1 MGTYWQFVAAN
12 IAIMMTA
19 ATALRTFFISG
30 VGSRE
35 SPSPESKE
43 ARKFVRQT
51 LIPHSWLSKR
61 SAGNPGDGSN
71 WNRPFKH
78 PLQAPRAMMTGIRT
92 FIHGQGRTRTGD
104 SQMVHSMIEERHEDS
119 WPLSPK
125 GRSAPSIII
134 EQDIAE
140 FMMVLEK
147 STRTG
152 QQTVKSSAPPFYS
165 CQSGS
170 LSSVK

>member
-30 VGSRE
+30 VGSGE

-43 ARKFVRQT
+43 ARKVVRQT

-71 WNRPFKH
+71 WNRPFKL
-78 PLQAPRAMMTGIRT
+78 PLQAPRAMMTVIRT

-104 SQMVHSMIEERHEDS
+104 SQMVHNMIEEGSEDS

-125 GRSAPSIII
+125 GRSAPSVVI

-140 FMMVLEK
+140 L
-147 STRTG
+147 
-152 QQTVKSSAPPFYS
+152 
-165 CQSGS
+165 
-170 LSSVK
+170 